1 MLLRAV
7 EKPLTPVSS
16 EPSPLN
22 CDAVTTPVNTAAPL
36 SYIVAPVPIGVSA
49 PRTLIPAISIPILC
63 KLEVPVLTVVSSI
76 TTVPVPTER
85 IPVTLASSFTIKSV
99 VAPPT
104 TTSPIV
110 VTPAILTLS

>member
-1 MLLRAV
+1 M
-7 EKPLTPVSS
+7 
-16 EPSPLN
+16 
-22 CDAVTTPVNTAAPL
+22 
-36 SYIVAPVPIGVSA
+36 
-49 PRTLIPAISIPILC
+49 IPAISIPILC

-85 IPVTLASSFTIKSV
+85 IPVTLASPFTIKSV

-110 VTPAILTLS
+110 VTPDILTLSKFVCPSTSKSTKSPVAAVTIPTIETPAPT